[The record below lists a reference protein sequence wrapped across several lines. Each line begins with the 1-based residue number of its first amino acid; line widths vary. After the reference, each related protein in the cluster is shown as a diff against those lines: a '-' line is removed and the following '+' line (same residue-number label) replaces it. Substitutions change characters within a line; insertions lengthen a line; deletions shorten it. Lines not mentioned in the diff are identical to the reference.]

1 MIIDINKQRVTSDLV
16 ELYQVQTLSGYVYFT
31 TYPTA
36 VTFRDYYSPY
46 TVRTY
51 TPLPITF
58 TGYESKADGAYS
70 RPRVTFANILTTFN
84 TTLENEAQAPVS
96 NDDLIGRKVIRRKTL
111 VSQLG
116 TGSGSTPP
124 VELPK
129 QIFII
134 DRIESESPAQ
144 VIFELAAPFDLA
156 GINVPGRYIIPNT
169 CAWIYQGNA
178 ADRTL
183 EKIGGC
189 NWRQDN
195 SNPGF
200 AVYYDYNN
208 YLIALESS
216 FATHS
221 GGSYTKNTL
230 YKVVKPVLTRVNI
243 NGTTTILNNSEFD
256 YWQAISSGTGALT
269 TTNSRRC
276 RAYTA
281 HTSTTYYTY
290 KEGRLYNDVVLY
302 QNKMWVC
309 TKSHT
314 DLQLPTEGSTYWERA
329 DICAKKLS
337 SCAVRFK
344 AKQSG
349 GGVTLVDQNETVI
362 LPYGGFPA
370 ARRFNR

>member
-46 TVRTY
+46 TIRTY

-70 RPRVTFANILTTFN
+70 RPRVTFANILTTFKDA
-84 TTLENEAQAPVS
+84 LGS

-129 QIFII
+129 QVFII

-189 NWRQDN
+189 SWRQDN

-208 YLIALESS
+208 YLIALNTG
-216 FATHS
+216 FATHT
-221 GGSYTKNTL
+221 GGAYTKNSL
-230 YKVVKPVLTRVNI
+230 YKVAKTLTRVNV
-243 NGTTTILNNSEFD
+243 NGSTTSISGFD
-256 YWQAISSGTGALT
+256 YWQAIANGSGALT
-269 TTNSRRC
+269 TTNSRKC

-314 DLQLPTEGSTYWERA
+314 GLQLPTEGSIYWERA
-329 DICAKKLS
+329 DVCAKKLS

-344 AKQSG
+344 AKQS

>member
-16 ELYQVQTLSGYVYFT
+16 ELYQVETPSGYVYFT
-31 TYPTA
+31 TYPIA
-36 VTFRDYYSPY
+36 VTFRDYFSPY
-46 TVRTY
+46 TTRTY
-51 TPLPITF
+51 IPLPITF

-70 RPRVTFANILTTFN
+70 RPRVSFANILTTFKDA
-84 TTLENEAQAPVS
+84 LGS

-111 VSQLG
+111 FSQLA

-134 DRIESESPAQ
+134 DRIESESPTQ

-156 GINVPGRYIIPNT
+156 SIKVPGRYIIPNT
-169 CAWIYQGNA
+169 CAWVYQGNA

-183 EKIGGC
+183 QKIGGC
-189 NWRQDN
+189 TWRQDN

-256 YWQAISSGTGALT
+256 YWQAINSGTGALT
-269 TTNSRRC
+269 TNNSRRC
-276 RAYTA
+276 RAYNA
-281 HTSTTYYTY
+281 HVPGTTYYTY
-290 KEGRLYNDVVLY
+290 KEGRLYSDVVLY
-302 QNKMWVC
+302 NNKMWAC
-309 TKSHT
+309 TKSHSVS
-314 DLQLPTEGSTYWERA
+314 QLPIEGSSYWERV
-329 DICAKKLS
+329 DVCAKKLS

-344 AKQSG
+344 AKQNA
-349 GGVTLVDQNETVI
+349 GVTLVDQNETIV